1 MLKIK
6 NFLIACLFLFPQY
19 FFAQYTDVI
28 NSNRP
33 GETVSAY
40 SVGKSVIQAEAGFYG
55 INEKHDTQNYEANG
69 FGVDFTLRWGL
80 FAEQLEFIADIQ
92 YQNEKFSTPATSFKK
107 SNFKQ
112 TYLGAKYLIY
122 DPFKNYK
129 EDVNIYS
136 YNANKKFRWR
146 QLIPAVSIFA
156 GANFVF
162 KDNPY
167 AYNSNTLNYYSTES
181 GVSPKVMLIT
191 QNHFGAKWVLV
202 SNIIAD
208 YIGTDNSGYGY
219 ILTLTRGFNS
229 KWSGFIENQGYKSD
243 LYSDAIFRGGAAYL
257 LSRNMQI
264 DASISKNIKNT
275 PSLLYG
281 GIGFSIRYDDKHK
294 EELTRV
300 GKVKKPKNKKEKKE
314 KLTKEEQEA
323 LEKTQKEED
332 YQEKERKRK
341 AKYEK
346 KKK

>member
-33 GETVSAY
+33 GETMSAF
-40 SVGKSVIQAEAGFYG
+40 SVGKSVIQAEAGLYG
-55 INEKHDTQNYEANG
+55 INEKHDTQNYEASG
-69 FGVDFTLRWGL
+69 FGTDFTLRWGL
-80 FAEQLEFIADIQ
+80 FVEQLEFIADIQ
-92 YQNEKFSTPATSFKK
+92 YQNEKFITPATSFKK
-107 SNFKQ
+107 SNLKQ

-129 EDVNIYS
+129 GDVNIYS

-146 QLIPAVSIFA
+146 QLIPAVSIFG
-156 GANFVF
+156 GANFVL

-167 AYNSNTLNYYSTES
+167 AYNSNTLNYYSTKS
-181 GVSPKVMLIT
+181 GVSPKIMLIT
-191 QNHFGAKWVLV
+191 QNHFGSKWVLV

-208 YIGTDNSGYGY
+208 YIGTGNSGYGY

-229 KWSGFIENQGYKSD
+229 KWSGFVENQGYKSD

-264 DASISKNIKNT
+264 DASISKNLKNT

-281 GIGFSIRYDDKHK
+281 GIGFSIRYDDNHK

-300 GKVKKPKNKKEKKE
+300 GKVKKTKKKKNKDKI
-314 KLTKEEQEA
+314 TKEE
-323 LEKTQKEED
+323 LEEQDRIKEEED
-332 YQEKERKRK
+332 YQEKERLRK
-341 AKYEK
+341 AKYE
-346 KKK
+346 